1 MITPLQLV
9 LAFNNALAM
18 TGLEQYQSQG
28 SEDTKSQAEALLQR
42 PALTCKVSPDY
53 KFAFVDMAHEQ
64 ACTDAVTHLNGMMLG
79 QYSIKVSRAKN
90 QAMAPAPEVPAHP
103 LDAHTSLP
111 FTIVLPVAQSA
122 GHFLPMTATA
132 ATATTAT
139 TAAYTSGPGG
149 GLLPQNSSS
158 SSLTSH
164 LLPNGG
170 SSLVSGVATAQIS
183 SSCVMLSLIPA
194 GLDDDQVR
202 ELIAPF
208 GTVRAFNL
216 VPPVAGGSTQTA
228 VFQFEDGP
236 SAAGQAVSGLSQVL
250 LAGLRLQAQLLPEAQ
265 AQLLLRPAAPA
276 THTGSGGAAGLVTL
290 AGPRD
295 ISRVPGCTSE
305 DQIRRL
311 NEDTTA
317 SAIVLGSMATEQ
329 DLHDQESYLD
339 LVEDVSE
346 ECNKFGMV
354 KEVVVPREGGQ
365 VTGANSGS
373 RGFIYV
379 RFTGPAG
386 AEAARKALQG
396 RRFGGREVQANAFP
410 DALIERGVFVVP
422 DDYWTVGV
430 RSTELD

>member
-9 LAFNNALAM
+9 LAFNKALAM

-28 SEDTKSQAEALLQR
+28 PEDTKNQAQALSQR

-64 ACTDAVTHLNGMMLG
+64 ACTDAVTHLNGMMPG

-111 FTIVLPVAQSA
+111 FSIVLPGA
-122 GHFLPMTATA
+122 GSFLPITATA
-132 ATATTAT
+132 AYA
-139 TAAYTSGPGG
+139 SGPGG
-149 GLLPQNSSS
+149 TLLQQNSSS
-158 SSLTSH
+158 SSLTS
-164 LLPNGG
+164 LVQPNGG
-170 SSLVSGVATAQIS
+170 SAYLLGGATGQNP

-208 GTVRAFNL
+208 GALKAFNL

-236 SAAGQAVSGLSQVL
+236 SAAGQAVTGLSQVL

-265 AQLLLRPAAPA
+265 AQLLLRPAAP
-276 THTGSGGAAGLVTL
+276 TTMGGAAVLETTV
-290 AGPRD
+290 GPRD
-295 ISRVPGCTSE
+295 VLRVPGCTTE

-329 DLHDQESYLD
+329 DLTDQEAYLD
-339 LVEDVSE
+339 LVEDVAE

-422 DDYWTVGV
+422 EDYWTGGV